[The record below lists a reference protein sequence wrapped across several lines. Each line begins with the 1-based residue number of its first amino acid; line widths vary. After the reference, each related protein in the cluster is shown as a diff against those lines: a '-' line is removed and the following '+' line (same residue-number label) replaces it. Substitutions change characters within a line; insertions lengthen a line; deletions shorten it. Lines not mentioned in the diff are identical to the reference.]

1 MQPNTSIECGEQAV
15 VDWRQE
21 QLVAAGFPVSLSVR
35 LAEHPGY
42 DVHELIGLVEHGCEP
57 RLAARILAPDD
68 D

>member
-1 MQPNTSIECGEQAV
+1 MTRVLIECADPAV

-21 QLVAAGFPVSLSVR
+21 QLVAAGFPLPLAVR
-35 LAEHPGY
+35 LAEHTGY

-57 RLAARILAPDD
+57 ELAARILAPDD